1 MKPKILSFKEEKI
14 MIFTNYFEKRKKEK
28 QRILKIKTAK
38 KILVGTV
45 AGSLSGVIGGLLFSP
60 KSGKDNRKDVSN
72 TTKDLKNNVKEKT
85 IEFKGVIDNK
95 LSDTKE
101 NVIDAKSKIKQKST
115 KLKEAIDNKVTDTK
129 ENVTDAKVK
138 ISDYLNEKRGSK
150 VIDDVATTDTQDED
164 VIDNVGQAEAAE
176 KKPKK

>member
-1 MKPKILSFKEEKI
+1 

-38 KILVGTV
+38 KIFVGTV

-85 IEFKGVIDNK
+85 IEFKGVIDNRV
-95 LSDTKE
+95 S
-101 NVIDAKSKIKQKST
+101 
-115 KLKEAIDNKVTDTK
+115 DTK
-129 ENVTDAKVK
+129 ENVTDAKSK

-150 VIDDVATTDTQDED
+150 VNDDEATTDTED
-164 VIDNVGQAEAAE
+164 VIEIVGQDEVAE
-176 KKPKK
+176 KKSKK